1 MLSPDVEAHPK
12 NSLAADHA
20 SGVGGAGVIDYCHIE
35 LAYGAEEEAA
45 VGTVPHHR
53 QLRTVIERERHLLD
67 IGVNISFAY
76 AHDGR
81 LADAKHPLGSK
92 HPVVAI
98 AKAQGIIMGVDAVS
112 VIGPC
117 VRQLVAKLRRQTAEI
132 EPELLGIYRKSR
144 VERTLALFLHAAEIE
159 RCSLGISLM
168 IEKIVSVYTPGIVV
182 DGIKAYVKM
191 RRVVL
196 VAKAFDSRAYIVFYK
211 LDFGSKKHTVEAE
224 AKPLPRT
231 VHAPHELAHIHVV
244 ASRQREIRKID
255 THRCRRVG
263 VHQYVLVVRSHE
275 AVAVEPAFSD
285 NLGIELIAGSG
296 NICSVVAV
304 EKAVAPAV
312 GIHHKTWKLSPLRYR
327 IQIKRQRASLAAA

>member
-1 MLSPDVEAHPK
+1 
-12 NSLAADHA
+12 
-20 SGVGGAGVIDYCHIE
+20 
-35 LAYGAEEEAA
+35 
-45 VGTVPHHR
+45 
-53 QLRTVIERERHLLD
+53 
-67 IGVNISFAY
+67 
-76 AHDGR
+76 
-81 LADAKHPLGSK
+81 
-92 HPVVAI
+92 
-98 AKAQGIIMGVDAVS
+98 
-112 VIGPC
+112 
-117 VRQLVAKLRRQTAEI
+117 
-132 EPELLGIYRKSR
+132 
-144 VERTLALFLHAAEIE
+144 
-159 RCSLGISLM
+159 
-168 IEKIVSVYTPGIVV
+168 
-182 DGIKAYVKM
+182 M

-211 LDFGSKKHTVEAE
+211 VDFGSKKHTVEAE